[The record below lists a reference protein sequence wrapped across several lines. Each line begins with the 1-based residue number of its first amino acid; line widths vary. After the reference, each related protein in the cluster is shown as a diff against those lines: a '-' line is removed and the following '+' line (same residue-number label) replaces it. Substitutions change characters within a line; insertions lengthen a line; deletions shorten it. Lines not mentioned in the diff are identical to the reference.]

1 MAIIISLLLLKYMC
15 LISASSSD
23 PLFCLIFAFSSDP
36 LFSLSHTLLLNLSFS
51 SFETKLSW
59 LSFSHLTSHQFPQYF
74 CWISHTSDWRSVARC
89 CKVDACKRCREGKFN
104 ADLVVQ
110 CKPGLQEKVFLLPV
124 PMLCACKKEQS
135 ANMRQHPGKEIFLK
149 GRSERDRHVTS
160 NFEAWDLREPLA
172 QQFQIDTALASCS
185 RVFAFFQL
193 RCPGCR
199 KDPQGKPTRMV
210 MPSFPVHVH
219 GPTEYWKQRS
229 YMAGLNSATHSRL
242 VH

>member
-1 MAIIISLLLLKYMC
+1 MLAKQHGSWMSGLEAFPASNWDDECYDYSLHQDAVQGCWCTLSSIWWHQAPQNCCNGREQHERSYLWICAASCSMCFASTCELVSFFNDPVNLLDLR
-15 LISASSSD
+15 LIRFHDNHIEIQPA
-23 PLFCLIFAFSSDP
+23 
-36 LFSLSHTLLLNLSFS
+36 
-51 SFETKLSW
+51 
-59 LSFSHLTSHQFPQYF
+59 
-74 CWISHTSDWRSVARC
+74 
-89 CKVDACKRCREGKFN
+89 AC
-104 ADLVVQ
+104 
-110 CKPGLQEKVFLLPV
+110 

-149 GRSERDRHVTS
+149 GCSERDRHVTS

-229 YMAGLNSATHSRL
+229 YMAGLNSATHSRV